1 MTSELRYLPEEASHD
16 AAIEE
21 INAEA
26 FGPARFVRAA
36 ARIREQGPHDPVLS
50 FVCLDGDEV
59 IASVRMTPI
68 FAGSAKGH
76 MLGPL
81 AVKPS
86 HKNRGIGRHL
96 VKIAVQAARDAGSEV
111 VILVGDPPYYSPLGF
126 LPIVPPTLQLPGPV
140 DYRRLLAAPLVD
152 GVEAKLVGMMR
163 FRG

>member
-1 MTSELRYLPEEASHD
+1 MTSELRYLAEEVSHD
-16 AAIEE
+16 AAIED

-36 ARIREQGPHDPVLS
+36 ARIREQGPHDMALS

-59 IASVRMTPI
+59 IASVRMTPV
-68 FAGSAKGH
+68 FAGEARGH

-96 VKIAVQAARDAGSEV
+96 VKIAVEAARKAGSEV
-111 VILVGDPPYYSPLGF
+111 VVLVGDPPYYSPLGF

-140 DYRRLLAAPLVD
+140 DYRRVLAAPLED
-152 GVEAKLVGMMR
+152 GVEARLAGMMR